1 VREIFAI
8 AARTGTL
15 TSVLREIDERGYTT
29 KAWTSQ
35 GGRQHPGRRFSK
47 NALSA
52 LLNNVLYTGSV
63 RHKGV
68 VYPGEQE
75 AIVDRDLW
83 ERVTG
88 ELAMRSGHTLRT
100 KTR

>member
-1 VREIFAI
+1 MRSSPPRPAL
-8 AARTGTL
+8 GTL
-15 TSVLREIDERGYTT
+15 TSVLREIDERGYRA
-29 KAWTSQ
+29 KGWTSQ
-35 GGRQHPGRRFSK
+35 GGRPHPGGTFSK

-52 LLNNVLYTGSV
+52 LLNNVLYMGSV

-88 ELAMRSGHTLRT
+88 ELAKRNGNQKGRPHL
-100 KTR
+100 